1 MKDKNTL
8 TADKDTAA
16 IIKREKIAFKAPD
29 SAKKSRILPC
39 RKYLCKV

>member
-8 TADKDTAA
+8 TAERDTAA
-16 IIKREKIAFKAPD
+16 IIERGKIALIAPD